1 MKKFSMNDFIFK
13 LFERRNKTINLVV
26 KMIIFS
32 LLIAYMAY
40 FVKFG
45 FDFSETSIY
54 IPFKTILY
62 GLLFAALMIIL
73 FFIAH
78 FSGGVDFNLKPV
90 GLLIGLAVGGTS
102 VGIIAG
108 LSQSFLGW
116 VAGGFAG
123 IIIIALSI
131 KFYLRGNRK

>member
-1 MKKFSMNDFIFK
+1 MNDFIFK

-32 LLIAYMAY
+32 LLIGYMAY

-78 FSGGVDFNLKPV
+78 FSGGVDFNLRLL
-90 GLLIGLAVGGTS
+90 GLLLGLAVGGTS
-102 VGIIAG
+102 IGIIAG
-108 LSQSFLGW
+108 LIQSFLGW
-116 VAGGFAG
+116 IAGGFVG
-123 IIIIALSI
+123 VIIVALTFR
-131 KFYLRGNRK
+131 FYLQGKRAR